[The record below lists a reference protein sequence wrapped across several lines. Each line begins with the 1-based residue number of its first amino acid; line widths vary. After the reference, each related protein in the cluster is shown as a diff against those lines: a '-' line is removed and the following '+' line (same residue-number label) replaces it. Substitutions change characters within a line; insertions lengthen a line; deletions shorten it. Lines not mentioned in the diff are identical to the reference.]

1 MNNNNKA
8 ANPQLSVILVT
19 PDSYTTIRKTV
30 TCLRKQTARD
40 KLELIIVC
48 TSSEN
53 LNINET
59 ELEDLLTF
67 KIIEVGEILS
77 RGHANAAGVF
87 NATAPVI
94 AFGED
99 HCYPH
104 KTWAEALIEAHRQ
117 PWAAVGPVVLNAN
130 PRTMISRGD
139 ILIGYGEWLE
149 PAVAGIAQQLPGH
162 NSSYKRSVLLE
173 YGNELESLLEAE
185 CVLHWDL
192 RAKGHQLYLEPAA
205 KMTHVNF
212 SKLSAF
218 IKAQFLN
225 GRLFAATR
233 IKKISAGSR
242 MIYVMGAPLIPF
254 VRLWYIFR
262 NASQPGRSKGHFF
275 KVLPVILLGLLMDGL
290 GQFAGYVFGEGDT
303 SKSFLCFEFHRN
315 QHLAKKES
323 NIAT

>member
-1 MNNNNKA
+1 MINNKA

-77 RGHANAAGVF
+77 RGHTNAAGVY
-87 NATAPVI
+87 NATAPVVV
-94 AFGED
+94 FGED

-130 PRTMISRGD
+130 PRTMTSRGD
-139 ILIGYGEWLE
+139 MLIGYSEWLE
-149 PAVAGIAQQLPGH
+149 PAIAGVAHQLPGH

-173 YGNELESLLEAE
+173 YGKELESLLEAE

-205 KMTHVNF
+205 KIAHVNF
-212 SKLSAF
+212 SKLSAV

-225 GRLFAATR
+225 GRLFASTR
-233 IKKISAGSR
+233 IKKISTASR
-242 MIYVMGAPLIPF
+242 MIYVLGAPLIPF

-262 NASQPGRSKGHFF
+262 NASQPGRSKGQFF

-290 GQFAGYVFGEGDT
+290 GQFAGYVFGQGDT
-303 SKSFLCFEFHRN
+303 NKSFLCFEFHRN
-315 QHLAKKES
+315 QYLAKKES
-323 NIAT
+323 KIAT